1 MQNQIFQITAHH
13 LGFEFS
19 NGLRLFSSLNFSVG
33 AGRYGLVGPNGIG
46 KSTLAKILS
55 GEVPAT
61 EGEIHTSHRV
71 TYLRQM
77 EDRPEQTVGEFLV
90 DIWESSQ
97 MDAVTQETLLG
108 DIPFDRSLTVLSGG
122 EWTRV
127 RIAKALAAN
136 SGLLILDEPTNNL
149 DRVAKQRITE
159 FVEGFKGNLL
169 VISHDRELLE
179 GMDSILEMSN
189 QGMRSYGGS
198 YSFYEEQRHQE
209 IEQEQSTL
217 DQLRREKKKTEREL
231 HSKVE
236 AQEKR
241 MRRGQAQADKGGIPR
256 IIVGGLKRAAQV
268 TMGKINANES
278 QRAEQASA
286 NFQSHYQGMRTQTT
300 LRLKELGAKV
310 PSEKLIFN
318 LENFNF
324 KFAGGEHWL
333 WPENLTLHMK
343 GPERWALTGK
353 NGAGKTTLI
362 QLLLSKGENPQGEIR
377 GEMKVGSL
385 KTSLIDQEYSILDSS
400 KTVLENIMDVSS
412 KGSEW
417 IRNELAAF
425 QFFADRVH
433 QKAESLSGGEK
444 LKLCLAKV
452 FLADAA
458 PELLILDEPTNNL
471 DLPSLE
477 VLEDVLSGYQGA
489 LLVVSHDPVFLEN
502 IQTREV
508 CLLQS

>member
-1 MQNQIFQITAHH
+1 MQNQIFQMTAHQV
-13 LGFEFS
+13 GFEFS
-19 NGLRLFSSLNFSVG
+19 NGLRLFSSLSFTVSS
-33 AGRYGLVGPNGIG
+33 GRYGLVGPNGIG

-55 GEVPAT
+55 GEIPAT
-61 EGEIHTSHRV
+61 EGEIHASHPV
-71 TYLRQM
+71 TYLRQI
-77 EDRPEQTVGEFLV
+77 EERPDQTVGEYLV
-90 DIWESSQ
+90 EIWESSQ
-97 MDAVTQETLLG
+97 LDAVTQESLLG
-108 DIPFDRSLTVLSGG
+108 DIPFDRTLQQLSGG

-127 RIAKALAAN
+127 RIAKALATH

-149 DRVAKQRITE
+149 DRDAKRRITE
-159 FVEGFKGNLL
+159 FVQSFDGNLL

-179 GMDSILEMSN
+179 SMDSIMEMSN
-189 QGMRSYGGS
+189 QGMRIYGGA
-198 YSFYEEQRHQE
+198 YSFYHEQRAQE

-231 HSKVE
+231 HSKVQS
-236 AQEKR
+236 QEKR

-268 TMGKINANES
+268 TMGTINANES
-278 QRAEQASA
+278 QRAEQAGA
-286 NFQSHYQGMRTQTT
+286 NFQAHFASMRTQSS
-300 LRLKELGAKV
+300 LRLKELGAQV
-310 PSEKLIFN
+310 SADKLIFN
-318 LENFNF
+318 LADFNF
-324 KFAGGEHWL
+324 RFPTSESWL
-333 WPENLTLHMK
+333 WPENLNLHMK
-343 GPERWALTGK
+343 GPERWAFTGK

-362 QLLLSKGENPQGEIR
+362 QLLLSKGEKPPGEIR
-377 GEMKVGSL
+377 GELKVGAL
-385 KTSLIDQEYSILDSS
+385 RCSLIDQEYSILNPEQ
-400 KTVLENIMDVSS
+400 TVLETIMDVSS
-412 KGSEW
+412 KGAEW

-452 FLADAA
+452 FLADAT
-458 PELLILDEPTNNL
+458 PDLLVLDEPTNNL
-471 DLPSLE
+471 DLQSLE
-477 VLEDVLSGYQGA
+477 VLEEVLLGYQGA

>member
-1 MQNQIFQITAHH
+1 MQNQIFQITAHQ

-33 AGRYGLVGPNGIG
+33 VGRYGLVGPNGIG

-55 GEVPAT
+55 GEIPAT
-61 EGEIHTSHRV
+61 EGEIHTSHTV
-71 TYLRQM
+71 TYLQQM
-77 EDRPEQTVGEFLV
+77 EDRLDQTVGEFLV
-90 DIWESSQ
+90 DIWESNQ
-97 MDAVTQETLLG
+97 LDGLTQDTLLG
-108 DIPFDRSLTVLSGG
+108 DIPFDRPLKVLSGG

-127 RIAKALAAN
+127 RIAKALAGN

-149 DRVAKQRITE
+149 DRTAKQRIVE
-159 FVEGFKGNLL
+159 FVEGFQGNLL

-179 GMDSILEMSN
+179 QMTSILEMSN

-198 YSFYEEQRHQE
+198 YSLYEEQRNQE
-209 IEQEQSTL
+209 LEQEQSTL
-217 DQLRREKKKTEREL
+217 DQLRREKKKTERDL
-231 HSKVE
+231 HSRIE
-236 AQEKR
+236 SQEKR
-241 MRRGQAQADKGGIPR
+241 MRKGQAVSDKGGIPR
-256 IIVGGLKRAAQV
+256 IIAGMNKRAAQNTLGTV
-268 TMGKINANES
+268 SANES
-278 QRAEQASA
+278 QRVEQASA
-286 NFQSHYQGMRTQTT
+286 NFQSHFEGMRSHST

-310 PSEKLIFN
+310 PNEKLIFAAN
-318 LENFNF
+318 GFNF
-324 KFAGGEHWL
+324 RFDGNEQWL
-333 WPENLTLHMK
+333 WPQDLTLHMK

-362 QLLLSKGENPQGEIR
+362 KLLLSHGDSPQGYKR
-377 GEMKVGSL
+377 GDLKVGSL
-385 KTSLIDQEYSILDSS
+385 NCNVIDQEYSILNPHQ
-400 KTVLENIMDVSS
+400 TVLENIMDVSS
-412 KGSEW
+412 KGPEW

-452 FLADAA
+452 FLSDVA
-458 PELLILDEPTNNL
+458 PDLLVLDEPTNNL
-471 DLPSLE
+471 DLQSLE
-477 VLEDVLSGYQGA
+477 VLEDVLMSYQGA